1 MDATRAAGVT
11 CVVWAL
17 CCLQLQSLGSC
28 CARRCVQ
35 RALPQVVA
43 APVVGKLARVAV
55 DRTIGT
61 VLGGTSG
68 FGAYVG
74 YKCLPTYTSSIPWT
88 ALIFVAL
95 CVSSSALPET
105 ESM

>member
-17 CCLQLQSLGSC
+17 CCLRLPSLGSC

-55 DRTIGT
+55 DLHFKHTLDCTHICG
-61 VLGGTSG
+61 
-68 FGAYVG
+68 
-74 YKCLPTYTSSIPWT
+74 
-88 ALIFVAL
+88 AL
-95 CVSSSALPET
+95 CVKPCSPREGGGLTCARCFAGACLQTTSNS
-105 ESM
+105 